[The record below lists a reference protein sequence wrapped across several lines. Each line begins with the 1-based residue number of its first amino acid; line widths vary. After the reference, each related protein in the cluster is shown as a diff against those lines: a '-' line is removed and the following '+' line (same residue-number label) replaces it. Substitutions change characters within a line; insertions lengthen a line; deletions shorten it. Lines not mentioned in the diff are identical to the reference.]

1 MTQQLALIEP
11 AKQEAGK
18 TLLII
23 ERRGHTRQ
31 VEPHVFYAEDKR
43 YAYGW
48 RIIGRITT

>member
-31 VEPHVFYAEDKR
+31 VEPHVFYAEDGR
-43 YAYGW
+43 YKYGW
-48 RIIGRITT
+48 TIKGKVIT